1 MFCGLR
7 FFGQFSV
14 RCREGDVVSYF
25 VMYLSIF
32 FSGGYNVM
40 GFLEGIMEIGA
51 LGSWLWSILFP
62 QGS

>member
-1 MFCGLR
+1 MFGSLR

-14 RCREGDVVSYF
+14 QCREEDVVSYF
-25 VMYLSIF
+25 LMCLSIF
-32 FSGGYNVM
+32 FFGCYNVTE
-40 GFLEGIMEIGA
+40 FLEGIMEIGD

>member
-7 FFGQFSV
+7 SFGQFSV
-14 RCREGDVVSYF
+14 RCREEDVVSYF
-25 VMYLSIF
+25 LMCVSIF
-32 FSGGYNVM
+32 FFGGYNVM
-40 GFLEGIMEIGA
+40 EFLKGIMEIGG